1 MYGRKKND
9 YLIFTINNSAAC
21 RHAHI
26 YALFA
31 LRTAELQVSIM
42 YKVKSGK
49 KQKKRTCGI
58 NSFTVAF
65 DNIKR
70 MPKKSAAV
78 VLSISLSIILL
89 NAAVTVSR
97 GFDMDKY
104 IKNMVVSDFYIT
116 DKSIKQTAC

>member
-1 MYGRKKND
+1 
-9 YLIFTINNSAAC
+9 
-21 RHAHI
+21 
-26 YALFA
+26 
-31 LRTAELQVSIM
+31 M